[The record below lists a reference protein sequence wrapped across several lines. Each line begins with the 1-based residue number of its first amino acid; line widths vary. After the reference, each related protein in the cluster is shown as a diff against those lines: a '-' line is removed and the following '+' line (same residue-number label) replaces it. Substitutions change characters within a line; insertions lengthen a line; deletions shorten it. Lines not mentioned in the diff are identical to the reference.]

1 MMIGGGSMK
10 VKVKVFANLR
20 EICNESVVDVETDSL
35 LVIDI
40 LEKLVKMY
48 PEMEEE
54 IFTDERQLKS
64 FVHVFINGHNIIHK
78 DGLLT
83 KVNPD
88 DQFALFPP
96 VAGG

>member
-1 MMIGGGSMK
+1 MK
-10 VKVKVFANLR
+10 VQVKVFANLR
-20 EICNESVVDVETDSL
+20 EICNASVVEVETASL
-35 LVIDI
+35 VVIDI
-40 LEKLVKMY
+40 LEELVKMF
-48 PEMEEE
+48 PAMEDE
-54 IFTDERQLKS
+54 IFTEERTLKS

-83 KVNPD
+83 KINPD